1 LSVQQFLSKKRIE
14 SNDDLELQT
23 QLFAYTVAKHY
34 GVSLVEVYAM
44 PVDIFKQSLVWALA
58 VEDERNKEAE
68 RRQKQSS
75 TSNETVDFDY
85 SFLEMEDF

>member
-1 LSVQQFLSKKRIE
+1 MSVQQFLSKKRIE

-44 PVDIFKQSLVWALA
+44 PVDIFKQSLIWALA
-58 VEDERNKEAE
+58 VEEEQKKAAE
-68 RRQKQSS
+68 KQKQSS